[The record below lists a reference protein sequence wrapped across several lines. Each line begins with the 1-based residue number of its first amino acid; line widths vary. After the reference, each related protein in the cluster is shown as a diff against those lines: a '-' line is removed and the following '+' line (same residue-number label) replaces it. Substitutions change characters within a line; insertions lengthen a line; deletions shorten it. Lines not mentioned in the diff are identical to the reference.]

1 MAAAA
6 NVHLDPLEC
15 WMLGRVA
22 DRTIADPAA
31 LAERARVEP
40 AELTAAL
47 SGLRGAGL
55 ITEGPERAT
64 LTPAG
69 TEALARLQTA
79 WRDELERLVADWE
92 PGSDPELEPV
102 IDRLAEALAT
112 DPEPART

>member
-1 MAAAA
+1 
-6 NVHLDPLEC
+6 
-15 WMLGRVA
+15 MLGRVA